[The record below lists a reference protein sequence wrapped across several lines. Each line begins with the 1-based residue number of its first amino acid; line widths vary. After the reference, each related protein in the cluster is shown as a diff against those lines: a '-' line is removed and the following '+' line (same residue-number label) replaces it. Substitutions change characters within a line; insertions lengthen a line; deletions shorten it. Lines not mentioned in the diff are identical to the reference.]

1 MTKALSN
8 GERVELR
15 DLMTFETK
23 IQKKRIS
30 LNPKT
35 LEKVDVP
42 EKKSIIFK
50 CSKEW
55 KKILKST
62 TLKKYSK
69 QYKIDP
75 VLMTALIHVESNWKA
90 HVVSYAGAC
99 GLTQVIPKYSR
110 GYTCEQLKDP
120 DTSIRVGSRIFSYW
134 YYKYS
139 KRKSAVALCGY
150 NAGFRCKGAAPNKYG
165 VSYAKKVLKI
175 AKRIR
180 RKIK

>member
-55 KKILKST
+55 KKILNE
-62 TLKKYSK
+62 KK
-69 QYKIDP
+69 
-75 VLMTALIHVESNWKA
+75 
-90 HVVSYAGAC
+90 
-99 GLTQVIPKYSR
+99 
-110 GYTCEQLKDP
+110 
-120 DTSIRVGSRIFSYW
+120 
-134 YYKYS
+134 
-139 KRKSAVALCGY
+139 
-150 NAGFRCKGAAPNKYG
+150 
-165 VSYAKKVLKI
+165 
-175 AKRIR
+175 
-180 RKIK
+180 